1 MAMAGEA
8 LQDWN
13 QLEDKLASKLA
24 QLTKLLHHF
33 SAFPPEAP
41 DANDDEI
48 AGQHESEIHEILNE
62 TASRIRQFKTSL
74 EIQIQDNRVQET
86 IQAMASQYQ
95 VSREASE
102 IELKGANRKAE
113 QLEKD
118 MKELEKALEDKN
130 ESFVRDSM
138 LLRNELLTKTNEF
151 ESAKQAY
158 LLEIDRLKRVHT
170 TEMLAQS
177 EKAEKDLMEATKRQT
192 ELQARILHLQEIAK
206 KELEKHTQ
214 ALEEAKALYKA
225 ELERLKLESFVELE
239 KMSQDCAAREAEW
252 HVQDLEFQ
260 NKLAEAAKEK
270 VQITLYS
277 KMKAEEGTS
286 RFEAIQQTLD
296 KEKEMTTKLQI
307 ALHQS
312 EEENR
317 TLKENLETALI
328 SKDNLSLTI
337 ETLKQEALLSENSH
351 SAAISEWESQASLLR
366 ADLENMTKA
375 CQESE
380 NDIKTYRIK
389 VEELAFQ
396 LASNRRELSLM
407 VMEVDQLKKEN
418 EESCSKINE
427 ILETRIQQQIQAHER
442 NVQSLQMSFLSQLED
457 HKKGSELQLE
467 SMEEKLQRQKEEKA
481 RAKEACAEYMK
492 SLRAV
497 EQKMGD
503 QETKLV
509 SQFEIYSKKIV
520 ELIEKLDKM
529 ESKGSGLEEDF
540 NSMLKQVLKHTQQSK
555 QVGMNLQES
564 QAACVSLE
572 KKLTAITQEY
582 GARTMSYC
590 EEVALLKQ
598 ALTEADRE
606 HNLAI
611 ATAVQSHASQI
622 QQCMNDMQRL
632 KEGHNRAVAEL
643 VREHRKEIGALTSQ
657 LQAEKDAEIAEQT
670 SRLDSCLRRKKI
682 ECSEEVELMTLEH
695 EKALRELR
703 NALDAAMNRETRLV
717 RTHMNELKTQ
727 QEESEDALERCKKEC
742 QEALKVSEAVSQK
755 LAHELYDLKED
766 HIMQIQTMSEKYHS
780 QLSSI
785 EKEWKIRLKSA
796 EDKWEER
803 LENEAATSSKHLQT
817 ALDELRNSLLNSFAE
832 EKLKL
837 ETERKKEVHDLQAH
851 ISELESLITVKED
864 RNQELLQV
872 IAKMEE
878 SSRIALQ
885 EMKTSHKQTI
895 CDMMERQ
902 RAELNDLQKEGSA
915 VIEELQTKNR
925 TALEASQKFAEK
937 AQLQMKEVKKDLEEK
952 LKKLQ
957 KRFESRESREEDV
970 VHLMRLQETCLQK
983 DSTIQELHEKTSQ
996 LRLELVNREETYN
1009 RIFGNSPTVQ
1019 QGVSDWLRPRAKIES
1034 VKVESSRMKAAMD
1047 KVDIVKLQ
1055 KRAASARRMQC
1066 KGPEPIIRSASNQL

>member
-41 DANDDEI
+41 DANDDEGFTEIISTAIIIFINGVNCWQI

-225 ELERLKLESFVELE
+225 ELERLK
-239 KMSQDCAAREAEW
+239 
-252 HVQDLEFQ
+252 DLEFQ

-317 TLKENLETALI
+317 TLVPSHRPYASAFMSLERFLIFTRISQKENLETALI

-572 KKLTAITQEY
+572 KKLTAITQEFTSLLGTPL
-582 GARTMSYC
+582 GA
-590 EEVALLKQ
+590 V
-598 ALTEADRE
+598 
-606 HNLAI
+606 I
-611 ATAVQSHASQI
+611 A
-622 QQCMNDMQRL
+622 CPL
-632 KEGHNRAVAEL
+632 
-643 VREHRKEIGALTSQ
+643 
-657 LQAEKDAEIAEQT
+657 
-670 SRLDSCLRRKKI
+670 
-682 ECSEEVELMTLEH
+682 
-695 EKALRELR
+695 
-703 NALDAAMNRETRLV
+703 
-717 RTHMNELKTQ
+717 
-727 QEESEDALERCKKEC
+727 
-742 QEALKVSEAVSQK
+742 
-755 LAHELYDLKED
+755 
-766 HIMQIQTMSEKYHS
+766 
-780 QLSSI
+780 LSSLRI
-785 EKEWKIRLKSA
+785 EYLQFEY
-796 EDKWEER
+796 
-803 LENEAATSSKHLQT
+803 LE
-817 ALDELRNSLLNSFAE
+817 F
-832 EKLKL
+832 
-837 ETERKKEVHDLQAH
+837 
-851 ISELESLITVKED
+851 
-864 RNQELLQV
+864 
-872 IAKMEE
+872 
-878 SSRIALQ
+878 
-885 EMKTSHKQTI
+885 
-895 CDMMERQ
+895 
-902 RAELNDLQKEGSA
+902 
-915 VIEELQTKNR
+915 
-925 TALEASQKFAEK
+925 
-937 AQLQMKEVKKDLEEK
+937 
-952 LKKLQ
+952 
-957 KRFESRESREEDV
+957 
-970 VHLMRLQETCLQK
+970 
-983 DSTIQELHEKTSQ
+983 
-996 LRLELVNREETYN
+996 
-1009 RIFGNSPTVQ
+1009 
-1019 QGVSDWLRPRAKIES
+1019 
-1034 VKVESSRMKAAMD
+1034 
-1047 KVDIVKLQ
+1047 
-1055 KRAASARRMQC
+1055 
-1066 KGPEPIIRSASNQL
+1066 